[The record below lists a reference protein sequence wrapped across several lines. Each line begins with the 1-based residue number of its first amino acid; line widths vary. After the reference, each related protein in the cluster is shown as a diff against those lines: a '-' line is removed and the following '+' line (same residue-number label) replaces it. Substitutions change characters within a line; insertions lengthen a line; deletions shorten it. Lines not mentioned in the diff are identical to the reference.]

1 MKQIKSFTE
10 NGFSITQYNWEN
22 CNNNEP
28 CDVEF
33 IIGYEGTTAS
43 EWDDVVYK
51 TSKGN
56 YPIVVHR
63 KDSNGVR
70 ILLFG
75 IPNYTKKGN
84 TFIYSEN
91 FEFQGVLYTI
101 TILQSVYKQQIDSIV
116 SKCDEYVEYIS
127 NHDDCVRILLQK
139 YKK

>member
-1 MKQIKSFTE
+1 M
-10 NGFSITQYNWEN
+10 
-22 CNNNEP
+22 
-28 CDVEF
+28 
-33 IIGYEGTTAS
+33 
-43 EWDDVVYK
+43 
-51 TSKGN
+51 
-56 YPIVVHR
+56 VHR
-63 KDSNGVR
+63 KESNGVR

-116 SKCDEYVEYIS
+116 SKIVSKCDEYVEYIS